1 MNRTKIQ
8 RWLKK
13 SAPGGQ
19 SSIEMAILF
28 IVVIGA
34 LLCAQMYFK
43 RGIQGR
49 WKTAVDEMSDELYD
63 PFSVNSDVTYRTA
76 ANSVV
81 TIVTTEDATG
91 SLTIRTDQTNSLDTR
106 SGTKRIGG
114 Y

>member
-1 MNRTKIQ
+1 MSRTTTQ

-13 SAPGGQ
+13 SKMVGQ
-19 SSIEMAILF
+19 SSVEMAVLF
-28 IVVIGA
+28 MVVIGA

-63 PFSVNSDVTYRTA
+63 PFLTDSDVTYRTA
-76 ANSVV
+76 ANSIVA
-81 TIVTTEDATG
+81 IVTTEDATG

-106 SGTKRIGG
+106 SGTKLIGG